1 MSLNNMRRSE
11 LYDRGVI
18 NSIVKY
24 VCFIRSDHASTK
36 DHFIIFKE

>member
-24 VCFIRSDHASTK
+24 VCFIRSDHAPTK